1 MATRSPTSSKA
12 TNSSPYCL
20 PAGWNTS
27 QDVYAL
33 QYHHPGQRKLVLVKI
48 IVIDTQLLINAMVRE
63 FFIFIDLL
71 VTDGKVSKNK
81 KFGKVQ

>member
-71 VTDGKVSKNK
+71 VTEGNFPRIKIW
-81 KFGKVQ
+81 